1 MTFPLDVLYM
11 QSVASSGPKRESL
24 HAARALMRYN
34 RHATGNVHRGYK
46 VATHRVPYAEVKH
59 LVRYRL
65 VRLSCWLGL
74 LGGALLVGLH
84 VLAVPTTAESK
95 PNALLAA
102 FDEVLQRV
110 VSLRQL
116 QPKMAIKR
124 AVRNRQQIRTALLT
138 LVQDELSP
146 AEWEAERKALVQWGL
161 LAPDFRLKEFVL
173 DLLTEQAAG
182 YYDPKQQTFFI
193 ADWLPELVQKPVMA
207 HELVHAL
214 QDQHYDLQ
222 RNFDLVK
229 DQADLTLARKA
240 LIEGDAVA
248 VMFAYLLEPL
258 GLTMTD
264 LPDMQTLLQA
274 SGALLGDQFHVYTQ
288 APLIL
293 RQQLLFP
300 YVQGLAF
307 VKAALTRSGWEGLHQ
322 VYQHPPV
329 STAQIMHPEQYF
341 AEPSVLPSEVTL
353 RVPEDAF
360 STPWKKLKRDVLG
373 EFFLS
378 VILQQFLS
386 EDEARQSATGWRGD
400 LYELF
405 EQQDSGR
412 LLLVGV
418 TVWDTPEEAAEFF
431 QSYKKLLALKYPG
444 WVIRPLETQTG
455 HIWQQDQSHLMLRQQ
470 ERFVHIVEGA
480 LTEDLPRLQA
490 LLEHVTAVP
499 APPR

>member
-1 MTFPLDVLYM
+1 
-11 QSVASSGPKRESL
+11 
-24 HAARALMRYN
+24 MR
-34 RHATGNVHRGYK
+34 H
-46 VATHRVPYAEVKH
+46 
-59 LVRYRL
+59 RL
-65 VRLSCWLGL
+65 VRLSCWLSL
-74 LGGALLVGLH
+74 LCGVLLIGLH
-84 VLAVPTTAESK
+84 SLAVPTAADAP
-95 PNALLAA
+95 PNPLLAA

-110 VSLRQL
+110 VSLRHL

-138 LVQDELSP
+138 LAQDELSP
-146 AEWEAERKALVQWGL
+146 AEWEAERKAMLQWGL
-161 LAPDFRLKEFVL
+161 IAPDFRLKEFVL

-182 YYDPKQQTFFI
+182 YYDPKQRTFFI

-248 VMFAYLLEPL
+248 VMFVYILEPL
-258 GLTMTD
+258 GLAMED
-264 LPDMQTLLQA
+264 LPDLQTLLQA
-274 SGALLGDQFHVYTQ
+274 SGSLLGEQFEVYTR

-307 VKAALTRSGWEGLHQ
+307 VKAALARSGWEGLQ
-322 VYQHPPV
+322 RVYQHPPV
-329 STAQIMHPEQYF
+329 STAQIMHPEKYF
-341 AEPSVLPSEVTL
+341 AEPPVLPSEVTL
-353 RVPEDAF
+353 HIPEGAL

-373 EFFLS
+373 EFLLS
-378 VILQQFLS
+378 VILQQFLP
-386 EDEARQSATGWRGD
+386 EDEARQSAAGWRGD
-400 LYELF
+400 RYELF
-405 EQQDSGR
+405 EQETSGR
-412 LLLVGV
+412 LLLVCV
-418 TVWDTPEEAAEFF
+418 TAWDTPAEAAEFF
-431 QSYKKLLALKYPG
+431 QSYTKLLGLKYPG
-444 WVIRPLETQTG
+444 WGMRALEDQSG
-455 HIWQQDQSHLMLRQQ
+455 HIWQQEQNHLMLRRQ
-470 ERFVHIVEGA
+470 ERFVQIVEGA
-480 LTEDLPRLQA
+480 LAEDLPRLRA